1 MNLIGNRGINDSE
14 YLRIHEKLQKTE
26 KAKNNFKNYSF
37 RYLKGGGL

>member
-1 MNLIGNRGINDSE
+1 MTQR
-14 YLRIHEKLQKTE
+14 YPRIHEKLQKNRE